1 MNESD
6 SKTIILN
13 SGKFFWINRP
23 EHFAVE
29 NEVVTIYT
37 DPETDFWQRT
47 YYGFRN
53 DNAHAML
60 TERHGDFSLSV
71 KTVFS
76 PKTMYDQCG
85 IVLYQ
90 NCDNWIKASV
100 EYENSAFS
108 RLGSVGT
115 NLGYSDWA
123 TTDIPS
129 SINTMWYRLSRM
141 GQDFIIENSYDGTN
155 YYQLRMLHL
164 HLPAEVARIGIYA
177 CSPGKAGFRAQFSE
191 LSIGPCIL
199 TGPAE
204 S

>member
-1 MNESD
+1 MNKTES
-6 SKTIILN
+6 KIIILN
-13 SGKFFWINRP
+13 SGKFFWINQP
-23 EHFAVE
+23 ERFAIE
-29 NEVVTIYT
+29 SEVVTIDT

-53 DNAHAML
+53 DNAHAL
-60 TERHGDFSLSV
+60 ITERQGDFSLSV
-71 KTVFS
+71 KTVFIS
-76 PKTMYDQCG
+76 KTMYDQCG

-90 NCDNWIKASV
+90 NSDNWIKASV
-100 EYENSAFS
+100 EYENSDFS

-129 SINTMWYRLSRM
+129 SINSMWYRLSRM

-155 YYQLRMLHL
+155 FCQLRMLHL
-164 HLPAEVARIGIYA
+164 HLPVGVARIGIYA
-177 CSPGKAGFRAQFSE
+177 CSPGKAGFRAHFSE
-191 LSIGPCIL
+191 LSLGPCIL
-199 TGPAE
+199 TGPAG

>member
-13 SGKFFWINRP
+13 SGKFFWINQP

-29 NEVVTIYT
+29 NEVVTIDT
-37 DPETDFWQRT
+37 DPVTDFWQRT

-53 DNAHAML
+53 DNAHALL

-76 PKTMYDQCG
+76 SKTMYDQCG

-100 EYENSAFS
+100 EYENSDFS

-177 CSPGKAGFRAQFSE
+177 CSPGKAGFRAQFSK
-191 LSIGPCIL
+191 LSIGPCVL